1 MESLGARR
9 DASLIG
15 LIFKLLDGDGRGK
28 LDEHKPKTET
38 LNPTR
43 RGRHTITG
51 LQLENQTNAKS
62 LLCFERSIAGR
73 AHKVWRKL
81 PQELLM
87 SKGEG
92 KWQSITK
99 NCQRALTGKKLR
111 QEQSK
116 QKQSTRKT
124 QFEWNDQSDKH
135 SLIKGLE
142 IKLNPLFDQSIKSI
156 INA

>member
-1 MESLGARR
+1 M
-9 DASLIG
+9 
-15 LIFKLLDGDGRGK
+15 
-28 LDEHKPKTET
+28 
-38 LNPTR
+38 
-43 RGRHTITG
+43 
-51 LQLENQTNAKS
+51 
-62 LLCFERSIAGR
+62 
-73 AHKVWRKL
+73 

-116 QKQSTRKT
+116 QKQSKRKT

-142 IKLNPLFDQSIKSI
+142 IKLNPLFDQSIKFILVVEFSSPSTSGKLEWQASHKTI
-156 INA
+156 